1 VIFFTVLLLSCS
13 GENALNNRYKSLDDV
28 SVHIQSEIEQNQLNV
43 LLFLS
48 PECPLCQNYAPTI
61 QDIQNSFSD
70 KKVKFFGI
78 VSGDFYSRES
88 ILKYKLKYG
97 IDMPILLDPEFKLA
111 DQLNAEITPEAVVL
125 NNQGRTIYMGA
136 IDNWAISLGQKRLE
150 ASAHYLSDALN
161 NYLEGKKVEPSRTKA
176 VGCFIE

>member
-1 VIFFTVLLLSCS
+1 MNSQY
-13 GENALNNRYKSLDDV
+13 NSLEGS
-28 SVHIQSEIEQNQLNV
+28 SVDIGKEIEKNQLSV

-61 QDIQNSFSD
+61 GKIRQSFSGREVD
-70 KKVKFFGI
+70 FFGI

-88 ILKYKLKYG
+88 ILKYKLKYD
-97 IDMPILLDPEFKLA
+97 IDMPILLDPEIKLA
-111 DQLNAEITPEAVVL
+111 DQMNAEITPEAVVL
-125 NNQGRTIYMGA
+125 NAQGNIIYSGA

-150 ASAHYLSDALN
+150 ATAHYLSDALN
-161 NYLEGKKVEPSRTKA
+161 NYLKGNEIEPSKTKA

>member
-1 VIFFTVLLLSCS
+1 MILFALLILSCS
-13 GENALNNRYKSLDDV
+13 RESALDSEYKALESNP
-28 SVHIQSEIEQNQLNV
+28 VHLRTQIEKRPLSV

-61 QDIQNSFSD
+61 QKIQDSFPEE
-70 KKVKFFGI
+70 KVKFFGI
-78 VSGDFYSRES
+78 VSGEFYSRES

-97 IDMPILLDPEFKLA
+97 IDMPILFDPKIRLA
-111 DQLNAEITPEAVVL
+111 DYLDATTTPEAVVI
-125 NNQGRTIYMGA
+125 NDKEKVVYIGA

-150 ASAHYLSDALN
+150 ATAHYLRDALAN
-161 NYLEGKKVEPSRTKA
+161 SLNDVKVNPSKTKA